1 MFLTDLLK
9 NNPRAATINVI
20 SCNFNIMD
28 SSTMDFIEC
37 ELLTHVFKYQ
47 LEDLP

>member
-20 SCNFNIMD
+20 SRNFKIMN

-37 ELLTHVFKYQ
+37 ELLAHVCKYQ

>member
-9 NNPRAATINVI
+9 NNRRTTTINVI
-20 SCNFNIMD
+20 SHNFNIMD

>member
-1 MFLTDLLK
+1 MFLIGLLK

-20 SCNFNIMD
+20 SRNFKIMN